1 MTEITKN
8 YVTENYNHNNTI
20 YSGEIEIEDFNTSRP
35 NKKRINN
42 QYEANNLQTTLINKK
57 KMEDKYKSM
66 TLEELREQRLISNTN
81 GRPTADMTDEKWQRE
96 FNIQRMFINPYPSDV
111 TKLKGRYSRES
122 RKWNEETQ
130 GTYHGET
137 NWNSYCR
144 YINDVLDNIRCGHV
158 DYCYYIYQILDLLK
172 FHYNTLK
179 TKYCDGYWEVWL
191 ER

>member
-1 MTEITKN
+1 MTRN
-8 YVTENYNHNNTI
+8 YYTTRNYESNHSI

-42 QYEANNLQTTLINKK
+42 QWEANNLQTTLINKK

-81 GRPTADMTDEKWQRE
+81 GRPTADMTDKKWQRE
-96 FNIQRMFINPYPSDV
+96 FNIQKMFINPYPSDV
-111 TKLKGRYSRES
+111 TKLKGQYSRES
-122 RKWNEETQ
+122 GRWNEETQ
-130 GTYHGET
+130 GRYEGET
-137 NWNSYCR
+137 NWHSYCR
-144 YINDVLDNIRCGHV
+144 YINDVLDVIRCGKR

-172 FHYNTLK
+172 FHYDDLG